1 MTSSAPAETKQAGYS
16 LLTLELPG
24 RDPAPLAVLL
34 EDPRERRLYLRFRR
48 DLGALTEDDAQLEV
62 LRLLHA
68 DLETKS
74 RDLGADAFLGWLE
87 DTLSGV
93 LRVTDRM
100 PADLMGTFERTL
112 DRLYRRHVPATVL
125 KFQTHLPLY
134 TLSAA
139 AGHFLDNDEVEPE
152 GWEEAPPD
160 LRLNDKL
167 FVAHIAGHSMEP
179 LIPDQ
184 SLCVFRAG
192 VVTGSRQGRLVLVQ
206 NLEPEGDAY
215 AIKRYAS
222 EKAVAEDGTWRHTS
236 VRLESLNPDGPTWDL
251 KPEEGKYR
259 IMAEFVRVLD

>member
-1 MTSSAPAETKQAGYS
+1 MTSSAPAETKQARYS

-48 DLGALTEDDAQLEV
+48 DMEALTQDDAQIEF
-62 LRLLHA
+62 LRLLPA

-93 LRVTDRM
+93 VRVTDRM
-100 PADLMGTFERTL
+100 PALVDTFERTL

-139 AGHFLDNDEVEPE
+139 AGRFLDNDEVEPE
-152 GWEEAPPD
+152 GWEEAPEN
-160 LRLNDKL
+160 LRLSEEL
-167 FVAHIAGHSMEP
+167 FVAHIEGDSMEP
-179 LIPDQ
+179 LIPNH
-184 SLCVFRAG
+184 SLCVFRYD
-192 VVTGSRQGRLVLVQ
+192 VTGSRQGRLVLVQ
-206 NLEPEGDAY
+206 QGESF

-222 EKAVAEDGTWRHTS
+222 QKEIAEDGTWRHTR
-236 VRLESLNPDGPTWDL
+236 VTLESINPDGPTWNLD
-251 KPEEGKYR
+251 PDEGKYR

>member
-1 MTSSAPAETKQAGYS
+1 MTSIAPAETKQARYS
-16 LLTLELPG
+16 LLMIELPG

-34 EDPRERRLYLRFRR
+34 EDPRESRLYLRFRR
-48 DLGALTEDDAQLEV
+48 DLGTLAEGDAQLEI
-62 LRLLHA
+62 LRLLPA
-68 DLETKS
+68 DLETKA
-74 RDLGADAFLGWLE
+74 RDLGVNAFFGWLE

-100 PADLMGTFERTL
+100 PALVDTFERTL
-112 DRLYRRHVPATVL
+112 DRLYRRHVQATVL

-139 AGHFLDNDEVEPE
+139 AGRFLDNGEVEPE
-152 GWEEAPPD
+152 GWEEAPEN
-160 LRLNDKL
+160 LRLSEDL
-167 FVAHIAGHSMEP
+167 FVAHIAGRSMEP

-206 NLEPEGDAY
+206 NLGPEGDAY

-222 EKAVAEDGTWRHTS
+222 EKAQAEDGTWRHTR
-236 VRLESLNPDGPTWDL
+236 VTLESLNPDGPTWNLD
-251 KPEEGKYR
+251 PDESKYR